1 MPEPLR
7 PTPQF
12 ADSAAPVSPES
23 GGTTTPA
30 HPGGEELTAQL
41 GRLVES
47 ARDYAAAYPE
57 AAAVGG
63 WWNARPVTEPPSS
76 PVMRVGEGREA
87 AVLML
92 FCAGIGD
99 LADSGLGAPA
109 RFASDA
115 GPDGPEVLLTE
126 RSAGLKKHP
135 GQISF
140 PGGAREESDLDAA
153 AVALRESQEEVG
165 LDVDRLTVLGAL
177 PPAPVPVSGFMVSPV
192 LAAMQDP
199 GVLTPQTGE
208 VDRVLRV
215 PVHELVS
222 PRNRCSSALRR
233 RGVTLKT
240 PAFLLGDTLVWGF
253 TGILLDRV
261 LNRLG
266 WAQPW
271 DVSRE
276 VDPRDY
282 QAFG

>member
-1 MPEPLR
+1 MPDPVPSAR
-7 PTPQF
+7 RSIRRF
-12 ADSAAPVSPES
+12 ADSAAPASPEP
-23 GGTTTPA
+23 GAPTTPA
-30 HPGGEELTAQL
+30 PSGAGELTGQLAQL
-41 GRLVES
+41 VGA
-47 ARDYAAAYPE
+47 ARDYAAAHPE

-63 WWNARPVTEPPSS
+63 WWNAEPVTSPPSQ
-76 PVMRVGEGREA
+76 PVMRAGEGREA

-92 FCAGIGD
+92 FCG
-99 LADSGLGAPA
+99 GA
-109 RFASDA
+109 DA
-115 GPDGPEVLLTE
+115 GPAGGSAGPGGPEVLLTE

-140 PGGAREESDLDAA
+140 PGGAKEEADLDAA
-153 AVALRESQEEVG
+153 AAALREAQEEVG
-165 LDVDRLTVLGAL
+165 LDVDRLTVLGTL

-192 LAAMQDP
+192 LATVQDP

-215 PVHELVS
+215 PVQELIS
-222 PRNRCSSALRR
+222 PQTRCSSAMRR
-233 RGVTLKT
+233 RGVTLKA

-261 LNRLG
+261 LDRLG

-282 QAFG
+282 QALS